1 MRKTL
6 LRLLIIIVFALAA
19 VAVVGC
25 KPKVPPGPPGP
36 PEPPGPG
43 DNDPPV
49 VQLIE
54 LNAPTGLSLSGDV
67 VSWGRVE
74 NASGYVVKI
83 EGTNFNVT
91 VPTTETSC
99 SLLSKLSKD
108 GAFDVTV
115 KSVGDNVT
123 YKDSD
128 YSAEKATYYCG
139 KISATV
145 LEFSKVDGGYGVT
158 GFKENQST
166 PFLMIPSTVDGIAVV
181 SICENAFRSDDAIT
195 SVYIP
200 DSVKSL
206 DNRCFL
212 YAQKLTSVCFL
223 GGKVEI
229 GEEAFGD
236 CGKLKSIVIKDGTV
250 SIGKRAFKNSVNVT
264 FGEDTFNHIVS
275 IGEEAFLKIPGN
287 SKGETVIPDSV
298 VSVGAR
304 AFANF
309 YPQRIVI
316 GASLRD
322 IGDDAFGYLKNLRE
336 IVVSKDNPYLEV
348 SGKCLIDKTKN
359 KVVIGLPGAKIPSTV
374 TSIGVAAFQ
383 YRTDIEQLTLSPNI
397 TEIGERAF
405 ANCTNINYLSM
416 SDNLKIIG
424 KEAFKECESLTRVT
438 LGKGIT
444 EVSEGA
450 FEYCYSLGSVTMT
463 NEVISLGKSAFS
475 GCYSLKKVT
484 FSDTLTTIG
493 EDCFSGCSILENVE
507 IPKSVTEIGSGAFE
521 YCKAIVSIAI
531 PDGVKEISWLF
542 AGCVNLEYVKLSAQ
556 LQTIGEFSFWD
567 CVKLSSIAIPDG
579 VTCIE
584 RSAFK
589 GCSKLSGIE
598 LPDGVTVIKDY
609 AFFDCVSLTSIDFNA
624 KLTTIKK
631 GAFWN
636 SGLTKVN
643 VPDNVTTVEARAF
656 ASCPITSVRLPK
668 NLAGFE
674 ADVFYNCVKL
684 EYIET
689 ALSLKDL
696 SRILKS
702 GSQSLKSVIINDT
715 TVTDDVAQT
724 FPNVTYYIQ
733 SGKAPSAAAIS
744 KYGLSANVIVNGCNL
759 AEDGSIAS
767 ITVSEGSICN
777 YVEGKTINPPQ
788 KSGYTFG
795 GWVTYDGSGNID
807 KTYASAV
814 ELISLPTGTTV
825 YANWIKA
832 EQNK

>member
-1 MRKTL
+1 MKKTI
-6 LRLLIIIVFALAA
+6 LRVLVIIAFTLAA
-19 VAVVGC
+19 IAIVGC
-25 KPKVPPGPPGP
+25 EPEVPPGPSPTPGA
-36 PEPPGPG
+36 E
-43 DNDPPV
+43 
-49 VQLIE
+49 LIE

-74 NASGYVVKI
+74 NASGYVVHI
-83 EGTNFNVT
+83 VGSHFDVT
-91 VPTTETSC
+91 VSVTETSY
-99 SLLSKLSKD
+99 SLLPKLNKD

-115 KSVGDNVT
+115 RSVGDNVT
-123 YKDSD
+123 YKDSH
-128 YSAEKATYYCG
+128 YSAEKITYYCG

-158 GFKENQST
+158 GFKENHSAS
-166 PFLMIPSTVDGIAVV
+166 FLKIPSIVDGTPVV
-181 SICENAFRSDDAIT
+181 SICENAFCSDDAIIDL
-195 SVYIP
+195 YIP

-206 DNRCFL
+206 DKNCFSNAKWL
-212 YAQKLTSVCFL
+212 ESVCFF
-223 GGKVEI
+223 GGNVEI
-229 GEEAFGD
+229 GEETFGNCD
-236 CGKLKSIVIKDGTV
+236 RLERIVIKDGSV

-264 FGEDTFNHIVS
+264 FDEDTFNHIVS
-275 IGEEAFLKIPGN
+275 IGEEAFLKSSEDLREEIVV
-287 SKGETVIPDSV
+287 SDSV

-304 AFANF
+304 AFTKF
-309 YPQRIVI
+309 FPQRIVI

-322 IGDDAFGYLKNLRE
+322 IGDDAFGFLKNLRE
-336 IVVSKDNPYLEV
+336 IVVSKDNPHLEV

-374 TSIGVAAFQ
+374 TAIGVAAFQ

-405 ANCTNINYLSM
+405 ANCTNMSYLSM

-424 KEAFKECESLTRVT
+424 KEAFKECESLTSVT

-444 EVSEGA
+444 EVSESA
-450 FEYCYSLGSVTMT
+450 FENCSSLGSVTMT
-463 NEVISLGKSAFS
+463 KEVISLGKIAFS

-493 EDCFSGCSILENVE
+493 ENCFRGCMALESVE
-507 IPKSVTEIGSGAFE
+507 IPKSVTKMGEGAFAS
-521 YCKAIVSIAI
+521 CISIV
-531 PDGVKEISWLF
+531 
-542 AGCVNLEYVKLSAQ
+542 
-556 LQTIGEFSFWD
+556 
-567 CVKLSSIAIPDG
+567 SIAIPDG

-584 RSAFK
+584 SSAFYN
-589 GCSKLSGIE
+589 CAKLSSVK
-598 LPDGVTVIKDY
+598 LPDGLTVIEGF
-609 AFFDCVSLTSIDFNA
+609 AFFGCVSLTSIDFNA
-624 KLTTIKK
+624 KLTTIKQ

-643 VPDNVTTVEARAF
+643 IPDNVTTVEARAF

-696 SRILKS
+696 SRILKTERS
-702 GSQSLKSVIINDT
+702 SLKSVIINDT

>member
-1 MRKTL
+1 MKKTI
-6 LRLLIIIVFALAA
+6 LRVLVIIAFILAA
-19 VAVVGC
+19 IAVVGC
-25 KPKVPPGPPGP
+25 EPEVPPGPSPTPGA
-36 PEPPGPG
+36 E
-43 DNDPPV
+43 
-49 VQLIE
+49 LIE
-54 LNAPTGLSLSGDV
+54 LNAPTWLSLSGDV

-74 NASGYVVKI
+74 NASGYVVHI
-83 EGTNFNVT
+83 VGSHFDVT
-91 VPTTETSC
+91 VSVTETSY
-99 SLLSKLSKD
+99 SLLPKLNKD

-115 KSVGDNVT
+115 RSVGDNVT
-123 YKDSD
+123 YKDSH
-128 YSAEKATYYCG
+128 YSAEKITYYCG

-158 GFKENQST
+158 GFKENHSAS
-166 PFLMIPSTVDGIAVV
+166 FLKIPSIVDGTPVV
-181 SICENAFRSDDAIT
+181 SICENAFCSDDAIIEL
-195 SVYIP
+195 YIP

-206 DNRCFL
+206 DKNCFSNAKWL
-212 YAQKLTSVCFL
+212 ESVCFF
-223 GGKVEI
+223 GGNVEI
-229 GEEAFGD
+229 GEETFGNCD
-236 CGKLKSIVIKDGTV
+236 RLERIVIKDGSV

-264 FGEDTFNHIVS
+264 FDEDTFNHIVS
-275 IGEEAFLKIPGN
+275 IGEEAFLKSSEDLREEIVV
-287 SKGETVIPDSV
+287 SDSV

-304 AFANF
+304 AFTKF
-309 YPQRIVI
+309 FPQRIVI

-322 IGDDAFGYLKNLRE
+322 IGDDAFGFLKNLRE

-374 TSIGVAAFQ
+374 TAIGVAAFQ

-405 ANCTNINYLSM
+405 ANCTNMSYLSM

-424 KEAFKECESLTRVT
+424 KEAFKECESLTSVT

-450 FEYCYSLGSVTMT
+450 FESCSSLGSVTMT
-463 NEVISLGKSAFS
+463 KEVISLGKIAFR

-493 EDCFSGCSILENVE
+493 ENCFRGCMALESVE
-507 IPKSVTEIGSGAFE
+507 IPKSVTKMGEGAFAS
-521 YCKAIVSIAI
+521 CISIV
-531 PDGVKEISWLF
+531 
-542 AGCVNLEYVKLSAQ
+542 
-556 LQTIGEFSFWD
+556 
-567 CVKLSSIAIPDG
+567 SIAIPDG

-584 RSAFK
+584 SSAFYN
-589 GCSKLSGIE
+589 CAKLSSVK
-598 LPDGVTVIKDY
+598 LPDGLTVIEGF
-609 AFFDCVSLTSIDFNA
+609 AFFGCVSLTSIDFNA
-624 KLTTIKK
+624 KLTTIKQ
-631 GAFWN
+631 GAFLN

-643 VPDNVTTVEARAF
+643 IPDNVTTVEARAF

-696 SRILKS
+696 SRILKTES
-702 GSQSLKSVIINDT
+702 SSLKSVIINDT

-733 SGKAPSAAAIS
+733 SGKAPSAAAVS

>member
-1 MRKTL
+1 MKKTI
-6 LRLLIIIVFALAA
+6 LRVLVIIAFILAA
-19 VAVVGC
+19 ITVVGC
-25 KPKVPPGPPGP
+25 EPEVPPGPSPTPGA
-36 PEPPGPG
+36 E
-43 DNDPPV
+43 
-49 VQLIE
+49 LIE

-74 NASGYVVKI
+74 NASGYVVHI
-83 EGTNFNVT
+83 VGSHFDVT
-91 VPTTETSC
+91 VSVTETSY
-99 SLLSKLSKD
+99 SLLPKLNKD
-108 GAFDVTV
+108 GAFDVTIR
-115 KSVGDNVT
+115 SVGDNVT
-123 YKDSD
+123 YKDSH
-128 YSAEKATYYCG
+128 YSAEKITYYCG

-158 GFKENQST
+158 GFKENHSAS
-166 PFLMIPSTVDGIAVV
+166 FLKIPSIVDGTPVV
-181 SICENAFRSDDAIT
+181 SICENAFCSDDAIIDL
-195 SVYIP
+195 YIP

-206 DNRCFL
+206 DKNCFSNAKWL
-212 YAQKLTSVCFL
+212 ESVCFF
-223 GGKVEI
+223 GGNVEI
-229 GEEAFGD
+229 GEETFGNCD
-236 CGKLKSIVIKDGTV
+236 RLERIVIKDGSV

-264 FGEDTFNHIVS
+264 FDEDTCNHIVS
-275 IGEEAFLKIPGN
+275 IGEEAFLKSSEDLREEIVV
-287 SKGETVIPDSV
+287 SDSV

-304 AFANF
+304 AFTKF
-309 YPQRIVI
+309 FPQRIVI

-322 IGDDAFGYLKNLRE
+322 IGDDAFGSLQNLRE
-336 IVVSKDNPYLEV
+336 IVVSKDNPHLEV

-374 TSIGVAAFQ
+374 TAIGVAAFQ

-493 EDCFSGCSILENVE
+493 ENCFRGCMALESVE
-507 IPKSVTEIGSGAFE
+507 IPKSVTKMGEGAFAN
-521 YCKAIVSIAI
+521 CKSIVSIAI
-531 PDGVKEISWLF
+531 PDGVTAIRRMTFERC
-542 AGCVNLEYVKLSAQ
+542 A
-556 LQTIGEFSFWD
+556 
-567 CVKLSSIAIPDG
+567 KLSS
-579 VTCIE
+579 V
-584 RSAFK
+584 K
-589 GCSKLSGIE
+589 
-598 LPDGVTVIKDY
+598 LPDGLTVIEGF
-609 AFFDCVSLTSIDFNA
+609 AFFGCVSLTSIDFNA

-631 GAFWN
+631 AAFWN

-643 VPDNVTTVEARAF
+643 IPDNVTTVEGVAF

-696 SRILKS
+696 SRILKTERS
-702 GSQSLKSVIINDT
+702 SLKSVIINDT

>member
-1 MRKTL
+1 MKKTI
-6 LRLLIIIVFALAA
+6 LRVLVIIAFILAA
-19 VAVVGC
+19 IAVVGC
-25 KPKVPPGPPGP
+25 E
-36 PEPPGPG
+36 PEPPGPSPTPG
-43 DNDPPV
+43 AE
-49 VQLIE
+49 LIE

-74 NASGYVVKI
+74 NASGYVVHI
-83 EGTNFNVT
+83 VGSHFDVT
-91 VPTTETSC
+91 VSVTETSY
-99 SLLSKLSKD
+99 SLLPKLNKD

-115 KSVGDNVT
+115 RSVGDNVT
-123 YKDSD
+123 YKDSH
-128 YSAEKATYYCG
+128 YSAEKITYYCG

-158 GFKENQST
+158 GFKENHSAS
-166 PFLMIPSTVDGIAVV
+166 FLKIPSIVDGTPVV
-181 SICENAFRSDDAIT
+181 SICENAFCSDDAIIDL
-195 SVYIP
+195 YIP

-206 DNRCFL
+206 DKNCFSNAKWL
-212 YAQKLTSVCFL
+212 ESVCFF
-223 GGKVEI
+223 GGNVEI
-229 GEEAFGD
+229 GEETFGN
-236 CGKLKSIVIKDGTV
+236 CERLESIVIKDGSV
-250 SIGKRAFKNSVNVT
+250 SIGKRAFKNSGKVT
-264 FGEDTFNHIVS
+264 FDEDTFNHIVS
-275 IGEEAFLKIPGN
+275 IGEEAFLKSSEDLREEIVV
-287 SKGETVIPDSV
+287 SDSV

-304 AFANF
+304 AFTKF
-309 YPQRIVI
+309 FPQRIVI

-322 IGDDAFGYLKNLRE
+322 IGDDAFGFLKNLRE

-374 TSIGVAAFQ
+374 TAIGVAAFQ

-405 ANCTNINYLSM
+405 ANCTNMSYLSM

-493 EDCFSGCSILENVE
+493 ENCFRGCMALESVE
-507 IPKSVTEIGSGAFE
+507 IPKSVTKMGEGAFAN
-521 YCKAIVSIAI
+521 CKSIVSIAI
-531 PDGVKEISWLF
+531 PDGGVTAIRRMTFERC
-542 AGCVNLEYVKLSAQ
+542 A
-556 LQTIGEFSFWD
+556 
-567 CVKLSSIAIPDG
+567 KLSS
-579 VTCIE
+579 V
-584 RSAFK
+584 K
-589 GCSKLSGIE
+589 
-598 LPDGVTVIKDY
+598 LPDGLTVIEGF
-609 AFFDCVSLTSIDFNA
+609 AFFGCVSLTSIDFNA
-624 KLTTIKK
+624 KLTTIRK

-643 VPDNVTTVEARAF
+643 VPDNVTTVESNTFAR
-656 ASCPITSVRLPK
+656 CPITSVRLPK

-832 EQNK
+832 

>member
-1 MRKTL
+1 MKKTI
-6 LRLLIIIVFALAA
+6 LRVLVIIAFTLAA

-25 KPKVPPGPPGP
+25 EPEVPPGPSPTPGA
-36 PEPPGPG
+36 E
-43 DNDPPV
+43 
-49 VQLIE
+49 LIE

-74 NASGYVVKI
+74 NASGYVVHI
-83 EGTNFNVT
+83 VGSHFDVT
-91 VPTTETSC
+91 VSVTETSY
-99 SLLSKLSKD
+99 SLLPKLNKD

-115 KSVGDNVT
+115 RSVGDNVT
-123 YKDSD
+123 YKDSH
-128 YSAEKATYYCG
+128 YSAEKITYYCG

-158 GFKENQST
+158 GFKENHSAS
-166 PFLMIPSTVDGIAVV
+166 FLKIPSIVDGTPVV
-181 SICENAFRSDDAIT
+181 SICENAFCSDDAIIDL
-195 SVYIP
+195 YIP

-206 DNRCFL
+206 DKNCFSNAKWL
-212 YAQKLTSVCFL
+212 ESVCFF
-223 GGKVEI
+223 GGNVEI
-229 GEEAFGD
+229 GEETFGN
-236 CGKLKSIVIKDGTV
+236 CERLKRIVIKDGSV
-250 SIGKRAFKNSVNVT
+250 SIGKRAFKNSGKVT
-264 FGEDTFNHIVS
+264 FDEDTFNHIVS
-275 IGEEAFLKIPGN
+275 IGEEAFLKSSEDLREEIVV
-287 SKGETVIPDSV
+287 SDSV

-304 AFANF
+304 AFTKF
-309 YPQRIVI
+309 FPQRIVI

-336 IVVSKDNPYLEV
+336 IVVSKDNPHLEV

-374 TSIGVAAFQ
+374 TAIGVAAFQ

-405 ANCTNINYLSM
+405 ANCTNISYLSM

-424 KEAFKECESLTRVT
+424 KEAFKECESLTSVT

-450 FEYCYSLGSVTMT
+450 FESCYSLGSVTMT
-463 NEVISLGKSAFS
+463 NEVISLGKIAFS

-493 EDCFSGCSILENVE
+493 ENCFRGCMALENVE
-507 IPKSVTEIGSGAFE
+507 IPKSVTEMGEGAFAN
-521 YCKAIVSIAI
+521 CKSIVSIAI
-531 PDGVKEISWLF
+531 PDGVIAIRLMTFERC
-542 AGCVNLEYVKLSAQ
+542 A
-556 LQTIGEFSFWD
+556 
-567 CVKLSSIAIPDG
+567 KLSS
-579 VTCIE
+579 V
-584 RSAFK
+584 K
-589 GCSKLSGIE
+589 
-598 LPDGVTVIKDY
+598 LPDGLTVIEGF
-609 AFFDCVSLTSIDFNA
+609 AFFGCVSLTSIDFNA
-624 KLTTIKK
+624 KLTTIKQ
-631 GAFWN
+631 GAFRN

-643 VPDNVTTVEARAF
+643 IPDNVTTVESNAF
-656 ASCPITSVRLPK
+656 ARCPITSVRLPK

>member
-1 MRKTL
+1 MKKSI
-6 LRLLIIIVFALAA
+6 LRVLVIIAFILAA
-19 VAVVGC
+19 VAIVGC
-25 KPKVPPGPPGP
+25 EPEVPPGPSPTPGA
-36 PEPPGPG
+36 E
-43 DNDPPV
+43 
-49 VQLIE
+49 LIE

-74 NASGYVVKI
+74 NASGYVVHI
-83 EGTNFNVT
+83 VGSHFDVT
-91 VPTTETSC
+91 VSVTETSY
-99 SLLSKLSKD
+99 SLLPKLNKD
-108 GAFDVTV
+108 GAFDVTIR
-115 KSVGDNVT
+115 SVGDNVT
-123 YKDSD
+123 YKDSH
-128 YSAEKATYYCG
+128 YSAEKITYYCG

-158 GFKENQST
+158 GFKENHSAS
-166 PFLMIPSTVDGIAVV
+166 FLKIPSIVDGTPVV
-181 SICENAFRSDDAIT
+181 SICENAFCSDDAIIEL
-195 SVYIP
+195 YIP

-206 DNRCFL
+206 DKNCFSNAKWL
-212 YAQKLTSVCFL
+212 ESVCFF
-223 GGKVEI
+223 GGNVQI
-229 GEEAFGD
+229 GEETFGNCD
-236 CGKLKSIVIKDGTV
+236 RLERIVIKDGSV

-264 FGEDTFNHIVS
+264 FDEDTCNHIVS
-275 IGEEAFLKIPGN
+275 IGEEAFLKSSEDLREEIVV
-287 SKGETVIPDSV
+287 SDSV

-304 AFANF
+304 AFTKF
-309 YPQRIVI
+309 FPQRIVI

-322 IGDDAFGYLKNLRE
+322 IGDDAFGFLKNLRE

-374 TSIGVAAFQ
+374 TAIGVAAFQ
-383 YRTDIEQLTLSPNI
+383 YRMDIEQLTLSPNI

-405 ANCTNINYLSM
+405 ANCTNISYLSM

-424 KEAFKECESLTRVT
+424 KEAFKECESLTSVT

-450 FEYCYSLGSVTMT
+450 FENCSSLGSVTMT
-463 NEVISLGKSAFS
+463 KEVISLGKIAFR

-493 EDCFSGCSILENVE
+493 ENCFRGCMALESVE
-507 IPKSVTEIGSGAFE
+507 IPKSVTKMGEGAFAS
-521 YCKAIVSIAI
+521 CISIV
-531 PDGVKEISWLF
+531 
-542 AGCVNLEYVKLSAQ
+542 
-556 LQTIGEFSFWD
+556 
-567 CVKLSSIAIPDG
+567 SIAIPDG

-584 RSAFK
+584 SSAFYN
-589 GCSKLSGIE
+589 CAKLSSVK
-598 LPDGVTVIKDY
+598 LPDGLTVIEGF
-609 AFFDCVSLTSIDFNA
+609 AFFGCVSLTSIDFNA
-624 KLTTIKK
+624 KLTTIKQ

-643 VPDNVTTVEARAF
+643 IPDNVTTVEARAF

>member
-1 MRKTL
+1 MKKTI
-6 LRLLIIIVFALAA
+6 LRVLVIIAFALAA
-19 VAVVGC
+19 IAVVGC
-25 KPKVPPGPPGP
+25 EPEVPPGPSPTPGA
-36 PEPPGPG
+36 E
-43 DNDPPV
+43 
-49 VQLIE
+49 LIE

-128 YSAEKATYYCG
+128 YSAEKTTYYCG

-158 GFKENQST
+158 GFKENHSAS
-166 PFLMIPSTVDGIAVV
+166 FLKIPSIVDGTPVV
-181 SICENAFRSDDAIT
+181 SICENAFCSDDAIIEL
-195 SVYIP
+195 YIP

-206 DNRCFL
+206 DKNCFSNAKWL
-212 YAQKLTSVCFL
+212 ESVCFF
-223 GGKVEI
+223 GGNVQI
-229 GEEAFGD
+229 GEETFGNCD
-236 CGKLKSIVIKDGTV
+236 RLERIVIKDGSV
-250 SIGKRAFKNSVNVT
+250 SIGKRAFKNSGKVT
-264 FGEDTFNHIVS
+264 FDEDTFNHIVS
-275 IGEEAFLKIPGN
+275 IGEEAFLKSSEDLREEIVV
-287 SKGETVIPDSV
+287 SDSV

-304 AFANF
+304 AFTKF
-309 YPQRIVI
+309 FPQRIVI

-336 IVVSKDNPYLEV
+336 IVVSKDNPHLEV

-374 TSIGVAAFQ
+374 TAIGVAAFQ
-383 YRTDIEQLTLSPNI
+383 YRTDIEQLTLLPNI

-450 FEYCYSLGSVTMT
+450 FESCYSLGSVAMT

-493 EDCFSGCSILENVE
+493 ENCFRGCMALESVE
-507 IPKSVTEIGSGAFE
+507 IPKSVTKMGEGAFAN
-521 YCKAIVSIAI
+521 CKSIVSIAI
-531 PDGVKEISWLF
+531 PDGVTAIRRMTFERC
-542 AGCVNLEYVKLSAQ
+542 A
-556 LQTIGEFSFWD
+556 
-567 CVKLSSIAIPDG
+567 KLSS
-579 VTCIE
+579 V
-584 RSAFK
+584 K
-589 GCSKLSGIE
+589 
-598 LPDGVTVIKDY
+598 LPDGLTVIEGF
-609 AFFDCVSLTSIDFNA
+609 AFFGCVSLTSIDFNA
-624 KLTTIKK
+624 KLTTIKQ

-643 VPDNVTTVEARAF
+643 IPDNVTTVEGVAF
-656 ASCPITSVRLPK
+656 ARCPITSVRLPK

-777 YVEGKTINPPQ
+777 YVEGKAINPPQ

>member
-1 MRKTL
+1 MKKTI
-6 LRLLIIIVFALAA
+6 LRVLVIIAFILAA
-19 VAVVGC
+19 IAVVGC
-25 KPKVPPGPPGP
+25 EPEVPPGPSPTPGA
-36 PEPPGPG
+36 E
-43 DNDPPV
+43 
-49 VQLIE
+49 LIE
-54 LNAPTGLSLSGDV
+54 LNAPTGLSLSDDV

-74 NASGYVVKI
+74 NASGYVVHI
-83 EGTNFNVT
+83 VGSHFDVT
-91 VPTTETSC
+91 VSVTETSY
-99 SLLSKLSKD
+99 SLLPKLNKD

-115 KSVGDNVT
+115 RSVGDNVT
-123 YKDSD
+123 YKDSH
-128 YSAEKATYYCG
+128 YSAEKITYYCG

-158 GFKENQST
+158 GFKENHSAS
-166 PFLMIPSTVDGIAVV
+166 FLKIPSIVDGTPVV
-181 SICENAFRSDDAIT
+181 SICENAFCSDDAIIDL
-195 SVYIP
+195 YIP

-206 DNRCFL
+206 DKNCFSNAKWL
-212 YAQKLTSVCFL
+212 ESVCFF
-223 GGKVEI
+223 GGNVQI
-229 GEEAFGD
+229 GEETFGNCD
-236 CGKLKSIVIKDGTV
+236 RLKSIVIKDGSV

-264 FGEDTFNHIVS
+264 FDEDTFNHIVS
-275 IGEEAFLKIPGN
+275 IGEEAFLKSSEDLREEIVV
-287 SKGETVIPDSV
+287 SDSV

-304 AFANF
+304 AFTKF

-322 IGDDAFGYLKNLRE
+322 IGDDAFGFLKNLRE

-374 TSIGVAAFQ
+374 TAIGVAAFQ

-397 TEIGERAF
+397 TAIGERAF
-405 ANCTNINYLSM
+405 ANCTNMSYLSM

-424 KEAFKECESLTRVT
+424 KEAFKECESLTSVT

-450 FEYCYSLGSVTMT
+450 FENCSSLGSVTMT
-463 NEVISLGKSAFS
+463 KEVISLGKIAFR

-493 EDCFSGCSILENVE
+493 ENCFRGCMALENVE
-507 IPKSVTEIGSGAFE
+507 IPKSVTKMGEGAFAS
-521 YCKAIVSIAI
+521 CISIV
-531 PDGVKEISWLF
+531 
-542 AGCVNLEYVKLSAQ
+542 
-556 LQTIGEFSFWD
+556 
-567 CVKLSSIAIPDG
+567 SIAIPDG

-584 RSAFK
+584 SSAFYN
-589 GCSKLSGIE
+589 CAKLSSVK
-598 LPDGVTVIKDY
+598 LPDGLTVIKDY

-624 KLTTIKK
+624 KLTTIRK

-643 VPDNVTTVEARAF
+643 IPDNVTTVEARAF

-702 GSQSLKSVIINDT
+702 GSPSLKSVIINDT

-814 ELISLPTGTTV
+814 ELISFPTGTTV

-832 EQNK
+832 

>member
-1 MRKTL
+1 MKKTI
-6 LRLLIIIVFALAA
+6 LRVLVIIAFILAA
-19 VAVVGC
+19 ITVVGC
-25 KPKVPPGPPGP
+25 EPEVPPGPSPTPGA
-36 PEPPGPG
+36 E
-43 DNDPPV
+43 
-49 VQLIE
+49 LIE

-74 NASGYVVKI
+74 NASGYVVHI
-83 EGTNFNVT
+83 VGSHFDVT
-91 VPTTETSC
+91 VSVTETSY
-99 SLLSKLSKD
+99 SLLPKLNKD
-108 GAFDVTV
+108 GAFDVTIR
-115 KSVGDNVT
+115 SVGDNVT
-123 YKDSD
+123 YKDSH
-128 YSAEKATYYCG
+128 YSAEKITYYCG

-158 GFKENQST
+158 GFKENHSAS
-166 PFLMIPSTVDGIAVV
+166 FLKIPSIVDGTPVV
-181 SICENAFRSDDAIT
+181 SICENAFCSDDAIIDL
-195 SVYIP
+195 YIP

-206 DNRCFL
+206 DKNCFSNAKWL
-212 YAQKLTSVCFL
+212 ESVCFF
-223 GGKVEI
+223 GGNVEI
-229 GEEAFGD
+229 GEETFGNCD
-236 CGKLKSIVIKDGTV
+236 RLERIVIKDGSV

-264 FGEDTFNHIVS
+264 FDEDTCNHIVS
-275 IGEEAFLKIPGN
+275 IGEEAFLKSSEDLREEIVV
-287 SKGETVIPDSV
+287 SDSV

-304 AFANF
+304 AFTKF
-309 YPQRIVI
+309 FPQRIVI

-322 IGDDAFGYLKNLRE
+322 IGDDAFGSLQNLRE
-336 IVVSKDNPYLEV
+336 IVVSKDNPHLEV

-374 TSIGVAAFQ
+374 TAIGVAAFQ
-383 YRTDIEQLTLSPNI
+383 YRTDIEQLTLLPNI

-450 FEYCYSLGSVTMT
+450 FESCYSLGSVAMT

-493 EDCFSGCSILENVE
+493 ENCFRGCMALESVE
-507 IPKSVTEIGSGAFE
+507 IPKSVTKMGEGAFAN
-521 YCKAIVSIAI
+521 CKSIVSIAI
-531 PDGVKEISWLF
+531 PDGVTAIRRMTFERC
-542 AGCVNLEYVKLSAQ
+542 A
-556 LQTIGEFSFWD
+556 
-567 CVKLSSIAIPDG
+567 KLSS
-579 VTCIE
+579 V
-584 RSAFK
+584 K
-589 GCSKLSGIE
+589 
-598 LPDGVTVIKDY
+598 LPDGLTVIEGF
-609 AFFDCVSLTSIDFNA
+609 AFFGCVSLTSIDFNA

-631 GAFWN
+631 AAFWN

-643 VPDNVTTVEARAF
+643 IPDNVTTVEGVAF
-656 ASCPITSVRLPK
+656 ARCPITSVRLPK

-696 SRILKS
+696 SRILKTERS
-702 GSQSLKSVIINDT
+702 SLKSVIINDT

>member
-1 MRKTL
+1 MKKTI
-6 LRLLIIIVFALAA
+6 LRVLVIIAFILAA
-19 VAVVGC
+19 IAVVGC
-25 KPKVPPGPPGP
+25 EPEVPPGPSPTPGA
-36 PEPPGPG
+36 E
-43 DNDPPV
+43 
-49 VQLIE
+49 LIE

-74 NASGYVVKI
+74 NASGYVVHI
-83 EGTNFNVT
+83 VGSHFDVT
-91 VPTTETSC
+91 VSVTETSY
-99 SLLSKLSKD
+99 SLLPKLNKD

-115 KSVGDNVT
+115 RSVGDNVT
-123 YKDSD
+123 YKDSH
-128 YSAEKATYYCG
+128 YSAEKITYYCG

-158 GFKENQST
+158 GFKENHSAS
-166 PFLMIPSTVDGIAVV
+166 FLKIPSIVDGTPVV
-181 SICENAFRSDDAIT
+181 SICENAFCSDDAIIEL
-195 SVYIP
+195 YIP

-206 DNRCFL
+206 DKNCFSNAKWL
-212 YAQKLTSVCFL
+212 ESVCFF
-223 GGKVEI
+223 GGNVEI
-229 GEEAFGD
+229 GEETFGNCD
-236 CGKLKSIVIKDGTV
+236 RLERIVIKDGSV

-264 FGEDTFNHIVS
+264 FDEDTFNHIVS
-275 IGEEAFLKIPGN
+275 IGEEAFLKSSEDLREEIVV
-287 SKGETVIPDSV
+287 SDSV

-304 AFANF
+304 AFTKF
-309 YPQRIVI
+309 FPQRIVI

-322 IGDDAFGYLKNLRE
+322 IGDDAFGFLKNLRE

-374 TSIGVAAFQ
+374 TAIGVAAFQ

-405 ANCTNINYLSM
+405 ANCTNMSYLSM

-424 KEAFKECESLTRVT
+424 KEAFKECESLTSVT

-450 FEYCYSLGSVTMT
+450 FENCSSLGSVTMT
-463 NEVISLGKSAFS
+463 KEVISLGKIAFS

-493 EDCFSGCSILENVE
+493 ENCFRGCMALESVE
-507 IPKSVTEIGSGAFE
+507 IPKSVTKMGEGAFAS
-521 YCKAIVSIAI
+521 CISIV
-531 PDGVKEISWLF
+531 
-542 AGCVNLEYVKLSAQ
+542 
-556 LQTIGEFSFWD
+556 
-567 CVKLSSIAIPDG
+567 SIAIPDG

-584 RSAFK
+584 SSAFYN
-589 GCSKLSGIE
+589 CAKLSSVK
-598 LPDGVTVIKDY
+598 LPDGLTVIEDV
-609 AFFDCVSLTSIDFNA
+609 AFFGCASLTSIDFNA
-624 KLTTIKK
+624 KLTTIRK

-643 VPDNVTTVEARAF
+643 IPDNVTTVEARAF

-702 GSQSLKSVIINDT
+702 GSPSLKSVIINDT

-767 ITVSEGSICN
+767 ITVSKGSICN

>member
-25 KPKVPPGPPGP
+25 EPEVPPGPPGP
-36 PEPPGPG
+36 G
-43 DNDPPV
+43 DDDPPA

-74 NASGYVVKI
+74 NASGYVVHI
-83 EGTNFNVT
+83 VGSHFDVT
-91 VPTTETSC
+91 VSVTETSY
-99 SLLSKLSKD
+99 SLLPKLNKD

-115 KSVGDNVT
+115 RSVGDNVT
-123 YKDSD
+123 YKDSH
-128 YSAEKATYYCG
+128 YSAEKITYYCG

-206 DNRCFL
+206 DNRCFF
-212 YAQKLTSVCFL
+212 YAKKLTSVCFL
-223 GGKVEI
+223 GGNVEI
-229 GEEAFGD
+229 GEEAFGN
-236 CGKLKSIVIKDGTV
+236 CGKLKSIVIKDGSV
-250 SIGKRAFKNSVNVT
+250 SIGKRAFQNSVNVT

-287 SKGETVIPDSV
+287 SKGEIVISDSV

-336 IVVSKDNPYLEV
+336 IVVSKDNPHLEV
-348 SGKCLIDKTKN
+348 SGKCLIDKTKS

-424 KEAFKECESLTRVT
+424 KEAFKACESLTRVT

-450 FEYCYSLGSVTMT
+450 FKNCYSIGSVTMT
-463 NEVISLGKSAFS
+463 NEVISLGKSAFRD
-475 GCYSLKKVT
+475 CYSLKKVT

-643 VPDNVTTVEARAF
+643 IPDNVTTVEARAF

-702 GSQSLKSVIINDT
+702 GSPSLKSVIINDT
-715 TVTDDVAQT
+715 TVIDDVAQT

-777 YVEGKTINPPQ
+777 YVEGKTINPPR

>member
-1 MRKTL
+1 MKKTI
-6 LRLLIIIVFALAA
+6 LRVLVIIAFALAA
-19 VAVVGC
+19 IAVVGC
-25 KPKVPPGPPGP
+25 EPEVPPRPSPTPGA
-36 PEPPGPG
+36 E
-43 DNDPPV
+43 
-49 VQLIE
+49 LIE

-158 GFKENQST
+158 GFKENQSAS
-166 PFLMIPSTVDGIAVV
+166 FLMIPSTVDGIAVV

-223 GGKVEI
+223 GSNVEI

-236 CGKLKSIVIKDGTV
+236 CERLKSIVIKDGSV
-250 SIGKRAFKNSVNVT
+250 SIGKRAFKNSGKVT
-264 FGEDTFNHIVS
+264 FGEDSFNHIVS
-275 IGEEAFLKIPGN
+275 IGEEAFLKSSEDLREEIVV
-287 SKGETVIPDSV
+287 SDSV

-304 AFANF
+304 AFTKF

-322 IGDDAFGYLKNLRE
+322 IGDDAFGSLKNLRE
-336 IVVSKDNPYLEV
+336 IVVSKDNPHLEV

-383 YRTDIEQLTLSPNI
+383 YRTDIEQLTLLPNI

-405 ANCTNINYLSM
+405 ANCTNMSYLSM

-450 FEYCYSLGSVTMT
+450 FESCYSLGSVAMT

-507 IPKSVTEIGSGAFE
+507 IPKSVTKMGEGAFAN
-521 YCKAIVSIAI
+521 CKSIVSIAI
-531 PDGVKEISWLF
+531 PDGVTAIRRMTFERC
-542 AGCVNLEYVKLSAQ
+542 A
-556 LQTIGEFSFWD
+556 
-567 CVKLSSIAIPDG
+567 KLSS
-579 VTCIE
+579 V
-584 RSAFK
+584 K
-589 GCSKLSGIE
+589 
-598 LPDGVTVIKDY
+598 LPDGLTVIEGF
-609 AFFDCVSLTSIDFNA
+609 AFFGCVSLTSIDFNA
-624 KLTTIKK
+624 KLTTIKQ

-643 VPDNVTTVEARAF
+643 IPDNVTTVEARAF

>member
-1 MRKTL
+1 MKKTI
-6 LRLLIIIVFALAA
+6 LRVLVIIAFALAA
-19 VAVVGC
+19 IAVVGC
-25 KPKVPPGPPGP
+25 EPEVPPGP

-158 GFKENQST
+158 GFKENHSAS
-166 PFLMIPSTVDGIAVV
+166 FLKIPSIVDGTPVV
-181 SICENAFRSDDAIT
+181 SICENAFCSDDAIIEL
-195 SVYIP
+195 YIP

-206 DNRCFL
+206 DKNCFSNAKWL
-212 YAQKLTSVCFL
+212 ESVCFF
-223 GGKVEI
+223 GGNVEI
-229 GEEAFGD
+229 GEETFGNCD
-236 CGKLKSIVIKDGTV
+236 RLERIVIKDGSV

-264 FGEDTFNHIVS
+264 FDEDTFNHIVS
-275 IGEEAFLKIPGN
+275 IGEEAFLKSSEDLREEIVV
-287 SKGETVIPDSV
+287 SDSV

-304 AFANF
+304 AFTKF
-309 YPQRIVI
+309 FPQRIVI

-322 IGDDAFGYLKNLRE
+322 IGDDAFGFLKNLRE

-374 TSIGVAAFQ
+374 TAIGVAAFQ
-383 YRTDIEQLTLSPNI
+383 YRTDIEQLTLLPNI

-493 EDCFSGCSILENVE
+493 ERCFRGCMALESVE
-507 IPKSVTEIGSGAFE
+507 IPKSVTKMGEGAFAS
-521 YCKAIVSIAI
+521 CISIV
-531 PDGVKEISWLF
+531 
-542 AGCVNLEYVKLSAQ
+542 
-556 LQTIGEFSFWD
+556 
-567 CVKLSSIAIPDG
+567 SIAIPDG

-584 RSAFK
+584 SSAFYN
-589 GCSKLSGIE
+589 CAKLSSVK
-598 LPDGVTVIKDY
+598 LPDGLTVIEDV
-609 AFFDCVSLTSIDFNA
+609 AFFGCVSLTSIDFNA
-624 KLTTIKK
+624 KLTTIRK

-643 VPDNVTTVEARAF
+643 IPDNVTTVESNAF
-656 ASCPITSVRLPK
+656 ARCPITSVRLPK

-832 EQNK
+832 

>member
-1 MRKTL
+1 MKKTI
-6 LRLLIIIVFALAA
+6 LRVLVIIAFTLAA
-19 VAVVGC
+19 IAIVGC
-25 KPKVPPGPPGP
+25 EPEVPPGPSPTPGA
-36 PEPPGPG
+36 E
-43 DNDPPV
+43 
-49 VQLIE
+49 LIE

-74 NASGYVVKI
+74 NASGYVVHI
-83 EGTNFNVT
+83 VGSHFDVT
-91 VPTTETSC
+91 VSVTETSY
-99 SLLSKLSKD
+99 SLLPKLNKD

-115 KSVGDNVT
+115 RSVGDNVT
-123 YKDSD
+123 YKDSH
-128 YSAEKATYYCG
+128 YSAEKITYYCG

-158 GFKENQST
+158 GFKENHSAS
-166 PFLMIPSTVDGIAVV
+166 FLKIPSIVDGTPVV
-181 SICENAFRSDDAIT
+181 SICENAFCSDDAIIEL
-195 SVYIP
+195 YIP

-206 DNRCFL
+206 DKNCFSNAKWL
-212 YAQKLTSVCFL
+212 ESVCFF
-223 GGKVEI
+223 GGNVQI
-229 GEEAFGD
+229 GEETFGNCD
-236 CGKLKSIVIKDGTV
+236 RLERIVIKDGSV
-250 SIGKRAFKNSVNVT
+250 SIGKRAFKNSGKVT
-264 FGEDTFNHIVS
+264 FDEDTCNHIVS
-275 IGEEAFLKIPGN
+275 IGEEAFLKSSEDLREEIVV
-287 SKGETVIPDSV
+287 SDSV

-304 AFANF
+304 AFTKF
-309 YPQRIVI
+309 FPQRIVI

-336 IVVSKDNPYLEV
+336 IVVSKDNPHLEV
-348 SGKCLIDKTKN
+348 SGKCLIDKTKK

-374 TSIGVAAFQ
+374 TAIGVAAFQ

-405 ANCTNINYLSM
+405 ANCTNISYLSM

-424 KEAFKECESLTRVT
+424 KEAFKECESLTSVT

-450 FEYCYSLGSVTMT
+450 FESCYSLGSVAMT
-463 NEVISLGKSAFS
+463 NEVISLGKIAFR

-493 EDCFSGCSILENVE
+493 ENCFRGCMALESVE
-507 IPKSVTEIGSGAFE
+507 IPKSVTKMGEGAFAS
-521 YCKAIVSIAI
+521 CISIV
-531 PDGVKEISWLF
+531 
-542 AGCVNLEYVKLSAQ
+542 
-556 LQTIGEFSFWD
+556 
-567 CVKLSSIAIPDG
+567 SIAIPDG

-584 RSAFK
+584 SSAFYN
-589 GCSKLSGIE
+589 CAKLSSVK
-598 LPDGVTVIKDY
+598 LPDGLTVIEDL
-609 AFFDCVSLTSIDFNA
+609 AFFGCVSLTSIDFNA

-631 GAFWN
+631 AAFWN

-643 VPDNVTTVEARAF
+643 VPDNVTTVEGVAF

-733 SGKAPSAAAIS
+733 SGKAPSAAAVS

-832 EQNK
+832 